1 MPEHYEVVEDSGIVT
16 EVNGDIVKV
25 EIVRGGGCKSC
36 TMRGFCFSKNTPSQF
51 VLTSSLPMK
60 PGDKVQLNIA
70 AGGRIMASLLLF
82 GLPLVFLFGG
92 FLIAAVWLIELGS
105 IAVAFA
111 AMSLSF
117 LLLSSLDKK
126 LGKKLNI
133 SIMRKL

>member
-1 MPEHYEVVEDSGIVT
+1 MTEEHIEDSGIVT
-16 EVNGDIVKV
+16 AVNGNQVKV

-36 TMRGFCFSKNTPSQF
+36 TMRGFCFSKNTPSEF
-51 VLTSSLPMK
+51 DLTSNLPLQV
-60 PGDKVQLNIA
+60 GDKVQLNIS

-82 GLPLVFLFGG
+82 GMPLVFLFGG
-92 FLIAAVWLIELGS
+92 FLIAAVWLVELGS

-111 AMSLSF
+111 AMAASF

-133 SIMRKL
+133 SIERKL